1 MSHSPAPWRIRRPT
15 ESEITGGVRKYPA
28 IVAADGFSVC
38 SFGATA
44 KHGKRSVGTVEAD
57 VALTVAGPD
66 MLAALR
72 PLLFEVEQILLST
85 RHHPDCAVKLSRK
98 AAVALALAAIARAE
112 GRTA

>member
-1 MSHSPAPWRIRRPT
+1 MTHSPSPWRIRRPT
-15 ESEITGGVRKYPA
+15 ESEITGGVRKYPS

-72 PLLFEVEQILLST
+72 ELIAVHDMDEHRTRRVMPCDTPLAQAAILAA
-85 RHHPDCAVKLSRK
+85 R
-98 AAVALALAAIARAE
+98 AAVDRAE
-112 GRTA
+112 GRTV